1 MRASRE
7 AGTQCDF
14 FLSSVVVPVT
24 SQAAAGGRLPIA
36 RVQKDWDPVEAPA
49 GTIGDRHRP
58 DSPARGKANA
68 GQIRGGTRRAI
79 LGEVQLAPRWGCCHD
94 RPDSDRVSETAT
106 YFPSQ
111 QNVPVLLPPE
121 IVRRCGL
128 EVIRQDDRVLRIRT
142 AGPVDPDLIADLT
155 FLTGLTL
162 EIEESSCAPDSE
174 GEGDPSTEP
183 RSESRNPIESPRHLR
198 ILTEPVAA
206 VGTAQRV
213 DSLLKHA
220 AAVGASDIHIEPY
233 EHRIRVRMRLDG
245 VLHVVGEIPLP
256 QRDAVTARIKV
267 MSSLDVAEKRR
278 PQDGRFHFAH
288 YDRTIDVRVATLPT
302 GHGEKVVLR
311 LLDRAQVTLDLPAVG
326 LEGAGLETFSRAIS
340 SPHGMIVVT
349 GPTGSGKT
357 TTLYAALAAL
367 NREELNILTIEDPV
381 EYDLPG
387 INQTRVRPD
396 IGFSFAEALRS
407 FLRQDPDVI
416 MVGEIRDRETA
427 DVAVRA
433 ALTGHLVLS
442 TLHTND
448 APSAVTRLTDM
459 GVPPFL
465 VAASLRLVV
474 AQRLVRR
481 VCPTCSEEDEIPS
494 VDRTALGTDAPSTY
508 RRTVGCPACADT
520 GYRGRIALFELM
532 VVDEDLAA
540 RIVAG
545 ADSAAVRSVATGAGM
560 RTLRHNGCGAIRA
573 GLTTPSEVL
582 RATI

>member
-1 MRASRE
+1 
-7 AGTQCDF
+7 
-14 FLSSVVVPVT
+14 
-24 SQAAAGGRLPIA
+24 
-36 RVQKDWDPVEAPA
+36 
-49 GTIGDRHRP
+49 
-58 DSPARGKANA
+58 
-68 GQIRGGTRRAI
+68 
-79 LGEVQLAPRWGCCHD
+79 
-94 RPDSDRVSETAT
+94 VSETAT

-162 EIEESSCAPDSE
+162 EIEESTGSRVLE
-174 GEGDPSTEP
+174 GERECATGP
-183 RSESRNPIESPRHLR
+183 RSESRIPIEAPRHLR

-206 VGTAQRV
+206 AGTAQRV
-213 DSLLKHA
+213 DGLLKHA
-220 AAVGASDIHIEPY
+220 ASVGASDIHIEPY

-245 VLHVVGEIPLP
+245 VLHVVGEIPAP

-288 YDRTIDVRVATLPT
+288 DGRTIDVRVATLPT

-311 LLDRAQVTLDLPAVG
+311 LLDSAQVALDLPAVG
-326 LEGAGLETFSRAIS
+326 LAGADLETFSRAIS

-459 GVPPFL
+459 GVPPYL

-481 VCPTCSEEDEIPS
+481 VCPACSEEDEIPS

-520 GYRGRIALFELM
+520 GYRGRTALFQLM

-540 RIVAG
+540 RIVADT
-545 ADSAAVRSVATGAGM
+545 DSAALRAVAAGAGM
-560 RTLRHNGCGAIRA
+560 RTLRHSGCEAIRA